1 MNVISLRGEE
11 RKKFEA
17 FAIALAMNVKTKPLS
32 FTEADYTWK
41 VMVSGGGP
49 RDPDKSGEN

>member
-11 RKKFEA
+11 RKKFEV
-17 FAIALAMNVKTKPLS
+17 FAIALAMNVKTKPIP
-32 FTEADYTWK
+32 FDKTDYTWE

-49 RDPDKSGEN
+49 RDPR